1 MAAAEAA
8 NAGGH
13 WESAVSRAYY
23 AVYHL
28 VVEVLAVKRRLHAGR
43 WQHDTV
49 ASRFYQEFCWLEYL
63 FAAQDDRVLQ
73 ELLDARHA
81 AAYRDE
87 RFDERKTARL
97 LRRAR
102 GTLRQAGAEV

>member
-1 MAAAEAA
+1 MAAAEVA

-13 WESAVSRAYY
+13 WELAVSRAYY

-28 VVEVLAVKRRLHAGR
+28 VVEVLAEKRRVHAGR

-49 ASRFYQEFCWLEYL
+49 ATRFHQEFCRLGYL
-63 FAAQDDRVLQ
+63 FSAQDGRALQ

-81 AAYRDE
+81 AE
-87 RFDERKTARL
+87 L
-97 LRRAR
+97 P
-102 GTLRQAGAEV
+102 